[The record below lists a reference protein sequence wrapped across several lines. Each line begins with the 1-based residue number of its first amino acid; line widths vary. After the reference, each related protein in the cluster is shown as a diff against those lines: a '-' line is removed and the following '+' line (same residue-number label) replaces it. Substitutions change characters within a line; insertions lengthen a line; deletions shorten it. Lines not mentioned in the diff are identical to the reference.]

1 MKRTNYYMQKTLKEL
16 IEQYEY
22 ENDRIDKRDA
32 FITQQNIVNEVYARV
47 KKVFD
52 VLNSGDNVNI
62 DNLYNEFLQPSSN
75 KDNQQ

>member
-1 MKRTNYYMQKTLKEL
+1 MQKTLKEL

-62 DNLYNEFLQPSSN
+62 DNLYNEFLQPSLN
-75 KDNQQ
+75 KDNQ

>member
-75 KDNQQ
+75 KDNQ

>member
-1 MKRTNYYMQKTLKEL
+1 MQKTLKEL

-75 KDNQQ
+75 KDNQ